1 MAGFTPN
8 EGETLVGNLVYKNGD
23 VDRGTNLDLVLFT
36 NVSVDETITEATLVQ
51 PGGVGYAP
59 ITLTDASWV
68 AAGDAFSYA
77 QQTWT
82 GGAGGFTGLSV
93 QGYAL
98 LTKGTTPRIL
108 HIEVDPSGP
117 YTINVN
123 DTYKVTPQT
132 TVA

>member
-8 EGETLVGNLVYKNGD
+8 EGETLVGNLIYKNGD

-36 NVSVDETITEATLVQ
+36 NASVDETITAATLTQ
-51 PGGVGYAP
+51 PGGTGYAP

-68 AAGDAFSYA
+68 EAGDAFSYA
-77 QQTWT
+77 LQTYT
-82 GGAGGFTGLSV
+82 GGAGGYTGLSV
-93 QGYAL
+93 KGYAI
-98 LTKGTTPRIL
+98 LTKGSTPRIL

-117 YTINVN
+117 YTIAEN
-123 DTYKVTPQT
+123 DTYKVTPQN